1 MNGIHDMGGMQGAGP
16 IAPEHD
22 EPVFHEQWEKEVFAM
37 QIAAS
42 GQGLYS
48 GAEFRHAIER
58 MNWVHYLE
66 SSYYEH
72 WLTAIETLLREK
84 GIISSEE
91 LEARVKQVKEHPE
104 AIANFPPSNGSDQLA
119 SRLEKMVRQG
129 GSTRRETGTA
139 PHFKPGDKVVVRNIH
154 PGGHTRLPRYIR
166 GKRGAIEKVHGS
178 FNLPDANAHGRGK
191 NPESVYTVRFDAREV
206 WGEQA
211 AFRDSIY
218 LDLWESYVEPA
229 S

>member
-22 EPVFHEQWEKEVFAM
+22 EPVFHEQWEKKVFAM
-37 QIAAS
+37 QSAAS

-58 MNWVHYLE
+58 MNWIHYLE

-72 WLTAIETLLREK
+72 WLTAIETLLSEK
-84 GIISSEE
+84 GIISREE

-104 AIANFPPSNGSDQLA
+104 VIANFPPSNGSDQLA
-119 SRLEKMVRQG
+119 SRLEQMVRQG
-129 GSTRRETGTA
+129 GSTRRETGTT
-139 PHFKPGDKVVVRNIH
+139 PRFELGDKIAVRNIH

-166 GKRGAIEKVHGS
+166 GKRGTIEKVHGS
-178 FNLPDANAHGRGK
+178 FNLPDTNAHGRGK
-191 NPESVYTVRFDAREV
+191 NPEPVYTVRFDAREV

-211 AFRDSIY
+211 AVRDSIY
-218 LDLWESYVEPA
+218 LDLWESYLEPA

>member
-22 EPVFHEQWEKEVFAM
+22 EPVFHEQWEKKVFAM
-37 QIAAS
+37 QTAVS

-58 MNWVHYLE
+58 MNWIHYLE

-72 WLTAIETLLREK
+72 WLTAIETLLSEK
-84 GIISSEE
+84 GIISREE

-104 AIANFPPSNGSDQLA
+104 VIANFPPSNGPDQLA
-119 SRLEKMVRQG
+119 SRPEKMVRQG
-129 GSTRRETGTA
+129 GSIRREIATA
-139 PHFKPGDKVVVRNIH
+139 PRFKPGDKIAIRNIN

-166 GKRGAIEKVHGS
+166 GKRGTIEKVHSS
-178 FNLPDANAHGRGK
+178 FNLPDTNAHGQGK
-191 NPESVYTVRFDAREV
+191 NPQPVYTVRFDAREV

-211 AFRDSIY
+211 AVRDTIY
-218 LDLWESYVEPA
+218 VDLWESYLEPA